1 MLPNLCPAA
10 QFIDPKAIILEPGT
24 QRILI
29 YRPGQLVWW
38 LVLLCVVL
46 AGGGWGLY
54 QHGIQQGGEEL
65 SRLQRERPQLLAEI
79 EKLHQEK
86 RQLADQV
93 AVLERASQIDRQA
106 SLDVRQGLG
115 ELQEELAGLRG
126 ELAFYQGIMS
136 PGDVEPGI
144 RVQRMSWEPVS
155 AEGVF
160 RYDLTLV
167 QVKRNDRLVQGV
179 VHLSL
184 EGELDGHPVTLTL
197 AELTEPAVENLA
209 FRFRYFQHFEDEVR
223 IPHRFRPRTVHLRV
237 EPTGR
242 GAPPRLERSYDWPA

>member
-1 MLPNLCPAA
+1 M
-10 QFIDPKAIILEPGT
+10 ETGS

-29 YRPGQLVWW
+29 YRPAQLWIALAV
-38 LVLLCVVL
+38 LVLVL
-46 AGGGWGLY
+46 AAAGGWLY
-54 QHGIQQGGEEL
+54 QRGVQQGFEDAG
-65 SRLQRERPQLLAEI
+65 RLEQERPQLLAEI

-86 RQLADQV
+86 RQLADQL
-93 AVLERASQIDRQA
+93 AVLERAGQIDRQA
-106 SLDVRQGLG
+106 SLEVRQSLG
-115 ELQEELAGLRG
+115 ELQEELAGLRE

-144 RVQRMSWEPVS
+144 RVQKLYWEPVS
-155 AEGVF
+155 AEGLF

-167 QVKRNDRLVQGV
+167 QVRRNDRLVQGV

-209 FRFRYFQHFEDEVR
+209 FRFRYFQHFEGEVR

-242 GAPPRLERSYDWPA
+242 GAPSRVERSYDWPT

>member
-1 MLPNLCPAA
+1 
-10 QFIDPKAIILEPGT
+10 LETGS

-29 YRPGQLVWW
+29 YRPGQLWIALAV
-38 LVLLCVVL
+38 LVLVL
-46 AGGGWGLY
+46 AAAGGWLY
-54 QHGIQQGGEEL
+54 QRGVQQGVGEARDL
-65 SRLQRERPQLLAEI
+65 WQERPQLLAEI

-86 RQLADQV
+86 RHLADQL

-106 SLDVRQGLG
+106 SLEVRQSLG
-115 ELQEELAGLRG
+115 ELQEELAGLRE

-144 RVQRMSWEPVS
+144 RVQKLYWEPVS
-155 AEGVF
+155 SEGLF

-167 QVKRNDRLVQGV
+167 QVKRNDQAVRGV

-184 EGELDGHPVTLTL
+184 EGELDGHPVTLAL

-209 FRFRYFQHFEDEVR
+209 FRFRYFQHFEGEVR

-237 EPTGR
+237 EPAGR
-242 GAPPRLERSYDWPA
+242 GAPPRVERSYDWPA

>member
-1 MLPNLCPAA
+1 
-10 QFIDPKAIILEPGT
+10 LETGT

-29 YRPGQLVWW
+29 YRPGQLWLR
-38 LVLLCVVL
+38 LVLIALL
-46 AGGGWGLY
+46 LAAGGGWLY
-54 QHGIQQGGEEL
+54 QRGVQMGVGEAQ
-65 SRLQRERPQLLAEI
+65 RLQQERPQLQAEI

-86 RQLADQV
+86 RQLADQL

-115 ELQEELAGLRG
+115 DLQEELAGLRG

-144 RVQRMSWEPVS
+144 QVQRMSWEPVS

-179 VHLSL
+179 VHFSL
-184 EGELDGHPVTLTL
+184 EGELDGHPVTFSL
-197 AELTEPAVENLA
+197 AEVTEPVVESLA
-209 FRFRYFQHFEDEVR
+209 FRFRYFQHFEGEVQM
-223 IPHRFRPRTVHLRV
+223 PSHFRPHTVHLRV
-237 EPTGR
+237 EPAGR
-242 GAPPRLERSYDWPA
+242 GAPPPVERSYDWPA

>member
-1 MLPNLCPAA
+1 
-10 QFIDPKAIILEPGT
+10 LEPGT

-29 YRPGQLVWW
+29 YRAGQLGWW
-38 LVLLCVVL
+38 LALLCMVL
-46 AGGGWGLY
+46 AAGGWWLY
-54 QHGIQQGGEEL
+54 QRGIQQGGEEL
-65 SRLQRERPQLLAEI
+65 QRLQRERPQLLAEI

-106 SLDVRQGLG
+106 SLDMRQGLG
-115 ELQEELAGLRG
+115 ELQEELTGLRE

-144 RVQRMSWEPVS
+144 RVQKLYWEPVS
-155 AEGVF
+155 ADGVF

-167 QVKRNDRLVQGV
+167 QAKRNDQLVRGV

-184 EGELDGHPVTLTL
+184 EGELDGQPVTLSL
-197 AELTEPAVENLA
+197 AEVTEPAVESLA
-209 FRFRYFQHFEDEVR
+209 FRFRYFQHFEGKVQ
-223 IPHRFRPRTVHLRV
+223 IPSRFRPRTVHLRV

-242 GAPPRLERSYDWPA
+242 GAPPRVERRYDWPV